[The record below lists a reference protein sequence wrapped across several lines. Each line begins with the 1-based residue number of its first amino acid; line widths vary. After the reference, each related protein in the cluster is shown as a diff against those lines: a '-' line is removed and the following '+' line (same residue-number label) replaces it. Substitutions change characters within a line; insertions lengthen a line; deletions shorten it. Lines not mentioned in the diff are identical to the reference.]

1 MIEEK
6 IDKLIVAIERLTETL
21 QNMPSVDQMSSE
33 GPATKEEEKLG
44 QILDTL
50 QQRVEESKPKKAKK
64 EKPAPA
70 PVAEEPAPAAAPVA
84 EEPAPVAA
92 PEITLS
98 QIREA
103 AQKALDNGK
112 LDQVIAIN
120 KEYGLKRISDAA
132 TEQWAEILAKL
143 DALNNG

>member
-1 MIEEK
+1 MIENK
-6 IDKLIVAIERLTETL
+6 IDELISAINRLTEALNNRASAVETT
-21 QNMPSVDQMSSE
+21 DD
-33 GPATKEEEKLG
+33 GPVTAEEEKLG
-44 QILDTL
+44 HILDTL
-50 QQRVEESKPKKAKK
+50 QQRVEEPKPKKAKK

-70 PVAEEPAPAAAPVA
+70 PVVEEPAPAAAPVA